1 MEKIIMPRNSGKT
14 TLLIKKASET
24 NSYIVCST
32 QSECIRLQDEALY
45 MGLRIP
51 LPITYSEFLNGEY
64 DKSGIKSIM
73 IDNVELFLQSI
84 TNVRIKAISLSS
96 EGLYRE
102 NKLFMSRND
111 IDLCRDIL
119 QFHKNT
125 PIRDNITGNVVNL
138 ASLVIADKSIER
150 VTLCGSSKFKEQ
162 FDQANERLTLQGKIV
177 IPMGV
182 YGHLM
187 SDEEKKEKF
196 TDEVKTK
203 LDQLHFRKI
212 DLSDSIYVVN
222 VGGYIGESTKKEI
235 EYATSTGKRVEYLE
249 PPVKFS
255 CDLPI

>member
-84 TNVRIKAISLSS
+84 TNVRIKAITLSD
-96 EGLYRE
+96 E
-102 NKLFMSRND
+102 
-111 IDLCRDIL
+111 
-119 QFHKNT
+119 
-125 PIRDNITGNVVNL
+125 NL